1 MKKVVNATDTD
12 LQKVIEEAVRTGEE
26 MLVGR
31 DGKPLARVVPVPS
44 DEDTEKGQGQ
54 CGRRLGRFSGRIEI
68 ADDFDEWP
76 EGEARAFGIIG

>member
-12 LQKVIEEAVRTGEE
+12 LQKVIEEVVRTGEE

-44 DEDTEKGQGQ
+44 DEDTEKGQDQ
-54 CGRRLGRFSGRIEI
+54 CGRRLGRFSGQIEI

-76 EGEARAFGIIG
+76 EEEARAFGIID